1 MVTVVDINNIKL
13 RQEMIYLLG
22 QIDAIRFPICGSERL
37 NQGYYDLIESIREQY
52 VKILYKTI
60 GYEE

>member
-1 MVTVVDINNIKL
+1 MIINDQKI

-22 QIDAIRFPICGSERL
+22 QLEAACYPLVGININNA
-37 NQGYYDLIESIREQY
+37 YYDLIDSIREQY
-52 VKILYKTI
+52 VKILKQII